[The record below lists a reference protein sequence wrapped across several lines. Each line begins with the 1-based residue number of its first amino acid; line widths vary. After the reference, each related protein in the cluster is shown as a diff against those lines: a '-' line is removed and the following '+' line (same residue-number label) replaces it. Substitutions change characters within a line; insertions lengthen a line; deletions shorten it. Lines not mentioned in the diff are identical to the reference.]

1 MVSNLP
7 AEFFQRKEKE
17 KKIWK
22 RSLPTPKQ
30 ANCFELK
37 SLWQILLKLFSVYNF
52 HFLPENL
59 QYKRTNQKALLK
71 SVISYNPNNK
81 NWNNF
86 WAKNYQKI
94 LNANKI
100 NSWDVSTSR
109 TTKTPI
115 KCGRHWKFGNVFTL
129 NKCQQNCKVSD
140 GNIKVTLLDKL
151 CNWLHDSP
159 AEQSQAPCTWSSV
172 ITSLTES

>member
-100 NSWDVSTSR
+100 NSWVLVPQEQQKHLS
-109 TTKTPI
+109 
-115 KCGRHWKFGNVFTL
+115 NVADIENLEMSLLWINVNKIARCLMGTL
-129 NKCQQNCKVSD
+129 K
-140 GNIKVTLLDKL
+140 
-151 CNWLHDSP
+151 
-159 AEQSQAPCTWSSV
+159 
-172 ITSLTES
+172 